1 MKGPGNTAY
10 VHASDNYSWMVT
22 IGSRKFPERPAE
34 GVSEAFLRL
43 RQAAATYYGQDDMS
57 ISPSSYMAESG
68 GHFINGLDLEKCGAH
83 NVSHTGISTKD
94 GSIVQLELKN
104 APVSSNG
111 TDMCIIHMV
120 YDGLLQLK
128 DGSADVFE

>member
-1 MKGPGNTAY
+1 
-10 VHASDNYSWMVT
+10 
-22 IGSRKFPERPAE
+22 
-34 GVSEAFLRL
+34 
-43 RQAAATYYGQDDMS
+43 MS
-57 ISPSSYMAESG
+57 ITPASYIVESG
-68 GHFINGLDLEKCGAH
+68 GHFIQGLDLERCGAR

-104 APVSSNG
+104 APVSAAG